1 MNANGTN
8 GAKNRKT
15 DEKNVDELLNQA
27 QEFIEGSDKVPA
39 QKNNEADGDALDS
52 DIENSEDD
60 GLDGESTA
68 NDKKAP
74 SRLDKAKDLA
84 RRNRRPIL
92 FGVAATGV
100 ITMVSMA
107 RYFAN
112 KNAAVEIETEIPILT
127 VTETITEG

>member
-52 DIENSEDD
+52 DIAADEDD
-60 GLDGESTA
+60 EST
-68 NDKKAP
+68 DGSKEAP

-84 RRNRRPIL
+84 RRNKRPIL
-92 FGVAATGV
+92 FGVAATGA
-100 ITMVSMA
+100 ITFVSLA

-112 KNAAVEIETEIPILT
+112 KNAAVEIETEIPLLT